1 MSVVVK
7 NLVKVFGNI
16 VAVDSINFSVEKGE
30 IFGLLGPNGAGKTT
44 TMKILCT
51 LLKPTS
57 GDAFVEGY
65 SVRRDPKKVRE
76 KLGVVFQE
84 STLDIELTVF
94 ENLDLHG
101 RLYGMGINERR
112 SRIDEL
118 LELVNLEDYRNVQ
131 VKKLSGGMKRK
142 LEVIRGIMHSPDILI
157 LDEPTLGLDAAT
169 RRTIWRHIEEIS
181 EDVTIILST
190 HYMEEAEKLCDRV
203 AVMRN
208 GKIVAL
214 DSPQSLKERIGE
226 EIIVLSFESS
236 DINVERLKA
245 VSDGLTGLA
254 THISLNGNAIEI
266 HVKSASAV
274 LPEVM
279 EVLRTLRDVNVK
291 GVEIRKPT
299 LEDVFITL
307 SGDSTSG
314 DEHGGT

>member
-1 MSVVVK
+1 MSVVVQ
-7 NLVKVFGNI
+7 NLVKVFGSI
-16 VAVDSINFSVEKGE
+16 VAVDSISFSVEKGE

-51 LLKPTS
+51 LLRPTS

-65 SVRRDPKKVRE
+65 SVRENPRKVRE

-84 STLDIELTVF
+84 STLDVELTVF

-101 RLYGMGINERR
+101 RLYGMGRAERK

-118 LELVNLEDYRNVQ
+118 LELVNLEDYRDVQ

-142 LEVIRGIMHSPDILI
+142 LEVVRGIMHSPDILI

-169 RRTIWRHIEEIS
+169 RRTIWRYIEEIS
-181 EDVTIILST
+181 EEVTIILST
-190 HYMEEAEKLCDRV
+190 HYMEEAERLCDRV
-203 AVMRN
+203 AVMRS

-214 DSPQSLKERIGE
+214 DSPQSLKEKIGE
-226 EIIVLSFESS
+226 EIIVLSFDASAEELRAVAES
-236 DINVERLKA
+236 LA
-245 VSDGLTGLA
+245 GLA
-254 THISLNGNAIEI
+254 TRVSLNGSTIEV
-266 HVKSASAV
+266 HVRSASAT

-279 EVLRTLRDVNVK
+279 DALRALKGVEVK

-307 SGDSTSG
+307 SDDSASG
-314 DEHGGT
+314 VENGGA

>member
-1 MSVVVK
+1 MSVVVQD
-7 NLVKVFGNI
+7 LVKVFGSI
-16 VAVDSINFSVEKGE
+16 VAVDSISFSVEQGE

-65 SVRRDPKKVRE
+65 SVRKDAKKVRE

-84 STLDIELTVF
+84 STLDVELTVF

-101 RLYGMGINERR
+101 RLYGMSRDERR

-118 LELVNLEDYRNVQ
+118 LELVNLEDYKNVQ

-142 LEVIRGIMHSPDILI
+142 LEVVRGIMHSPDILI

-169 RRTIWRHIEEIS
+169 RRTIWEHIENIS

-203 AVMRN
+203 AVMRG

-226 EIIVLSFESS
+226 EVIVLNFDATAEVLQAFA
-236 DINVERLKA
+236 DRLA
-245 VSDGLTGLA
+245 VLA
-254 THISLNGNAIEI
+254 THISLSGNAIEL
-266 HVKSASAV
+266 HVKSASAT

-279 EVLRTLRDVNVK
+279 ELLKTLRANVK

-307 SGDSTSG
+307 SADSTSG
-314 DEHGGT
+314 D

>member
-1 MSVVVK
+1 MSVVVQ
-7 NLVKVFGNI
+7 NLVKVFGTI
-16 VAVDSINFSVEKGE
+16 VAVDSISFSVEKGE

-51 LLKPTS
+51 LLRPTR

-65 SVRRDPKKVRE
+65 SVRENPRKVRG

-84 STLDIELTVF
+84 STLDVELTVF

-101 RLYGMGINERR
+101 RLYGMGRGERG

-118 LELVNLEDYRNVQ
+118 LNLVDLEKYRDVQ

-142 LEVIRGIMHSPDILI
+142 LEVVRGIMHSPDILI

-169 RRTIWRHIEEIS
+169 RRTIWRYIEDIS

-190 HYMEEAEKLCDRV
+190 HYMEEAERLCDRV
-203 AVMRN
+203 AVMRS

-214 DSPQSLKERIGE
+214 DSPQSLKGKIGE
-226 EIIVLSFESS
+226 EIIVLSFDANARELRAVA
-236 DINVERLKA
+236 DRLA
-245 VSDGLTGLA
+245 SLA
-254 THISLNGNAIEI
+254 TRVSLNGSTIEV
-266 HVKSASAV
+266 HVRSASAT
-274 LPEVM
+274 LPQVM
-279 EVLRTLRDVNVK
+279 DVLRARKGVEVK
-291 GVEIRKPT
+291 GIEIRKPT

-307 SGDSTSG
+307 SADS
-314 DEHGGT
+314 GGG

>member
-1 MSVVVK
+1 MSVVVQ
-7 NLVKVFGNI
+7 NLVKVFGSI
-16 VAVDSINFSVEKGE
+16 VAVDSISFSVEKGE

-51 LLKPTS
+51 LLRPTS

-65 SVRRDPKKVRE
+65 SVRENPRKVRE

-84 STLDIELTVF
+84 STLDVELTVF

-101 RLYGMGINERR
+101 RLYGMGRAERK

-118 LELVNLEDYRNVQ
+118 LELVNLEDYRDVQ

-142 LEVIRGIMHSPDILI
+142 LEVVRGIMHSPDILI

-169 RRTIWRHIEEIS
+169 RRTIWRYIEEIS
-181 EDVTIILST
+181 EEVTIILST
-190 HYMEEAEKLCDRV
+190 HYMEEAERLCDRV
-203 AVMRN
+203 AVMRS

-214 DSPQSLKERIGE
+214 DSPQSLKEKIGE
-226 EIIVLSFESS
+226 EIIVLSFDASAEELRAVAES
-236 DINVERLKA
+236 LA
-245 VSDGLTGLA
+245 GLA
-254 THISLNGNAIEI
+254 TRVSLNGSTIEV
-266 HVKSASAV
+266 HVRSASAT

-279 EVLRTLRDVNVK
+279 DALRALKGVEVK

-307 SGDSTSG
+307 SDSASG
-314 DEHGGT
+314 V

>member
-1 MSVVVK
+1 MSVVVQ
-7 NLVKVFGNI
+7 NLVKVFGSI
-16 VAVDSINFSVEKGE
+16 VAVDSISFSVEKGE

-51 LLKPTS
+51 LLRPTS

-65 SVRRDPKKVRE
+65 SVRENPRKVRE

-84 STLDIELTVF
+84 STLDVELTVF

-101 RLYGMGINERR
+101 RLYGMGRAERK

-118 LELVNLEDYRNVQ
+118 LELVNLEDYRDVQ

-142 LEVIRGIMHSPDILI
+142 LEVVRGIMHSPDILI

-169 RRTIWRHIEEIS
+169 RRTIWRYIEEIS
-181 EDVTIILST
+181 EEVTIILST
-190 HYMEEAEKLCDRV
+190 HYMEEAERLCDRV
-203 AVMRN
+203 AVMRS

-214 DSPQSLKERIGE
+214 DSPQSLKEKIGE
-226 EIIVLSFESS
+226 EIIVLSFDASAEELRAVAES
-236 DINVERLKA
+236 LA
-245 VSDGLTGLA
+245 GLA
-254 THISLNGNAIEI
+254 TRVSLNGSTIEV
-266 HVKSASAV
+266 HARSASAT

-279 EVLRTLRDVNVK
+279 DALRALKGVEVK

-307 SGDSTSG
+307 SDDSASG
-314 DEHGGT
+314 VENGGA

>member
-1 MSVVVK
+1 MSVLVQ
-7 NLVKVFGNI
+7 NLVKVFGSI
-16 VAVDSINFSVEKGE
+16 VAVDSISFSVERGE

-51 LLKPTS
+51 LLRPTK

-65 SVRRDPKKVRE
+65 SVKKNPRKVRE

-84 STLDIELTVF
+84 STLDVELTVF

-101 RLYGMGINERR
+101 RLYGMGRDERR
-112 SRIDEL
+112 RRIDEL
-118 LELVNLEDYRNVQ
+118 LSLVELDAYRDVQ

-142 LEVIRGIMHSPDILI
+142 LEVVRGIMHSPHILI

-169 RRTIWRHIEEIS
+169 RRTIWRYIEEIS

-190 HYMEEAEKLCDRV
+190 HYMEEAERLCDRV

-208 GKIVAL
+208 GKIVAM
-214 DSPQSLKERIGE
+214 DSPQSLKEKIGE
-226 EIIVLSFESS
+226 EIIVLNFDANS
-236 DINVERLKA
+236 ERLRPLA
-245 VSDGLTGLA
+245 DALSHLA
-254 THISLNGNAIEI
+254 TRISFNGTTMEV
-266 HVKSASAV
+266 HVKGASAV
-274 LPEVM
+274 LPEIM
-279 EVLRTLRDVNVK
+279 EILSSAKDVDVK

-307 SGDSTSG
+307 SSSG
-314 DEHGGT
+314 D

>member
-1 MSVVVK
+1 MSVVVQ
-7 NLVKVFGNI
+7 NLVKVFGSI
-16 VAVDSINFSVEKGE
+16 VAVDSISFSVEKGE

-65 SVRRDPKKVRE
+65 SVRSAAKKVRE

-101 RLYGMGINERR
+101 RLYGMSRDERR

-118 LELVNLEDYRNVQ
+118 LELVNLEEYRNVQ
-131 VKKLSGGMKRK
+131 VKKLSGGMRRK
-142 LEVIRGIMHSPDILI
+142 LEVVRGIMHSPDILI

-169 RRTIWRHIEEIS
+169 RRTIWRYIEEIS
-181 EDVTIILST
+181 GDVTIILST
-190 HYMEEAEKLCDRV
+190 HYMEEAERLCDRV

-226 EIIVLSFESS
+226 EIIVLRFDE
-236 DINVERLKA
+236 NAVKAVAERLTA
-245 VSDGLTGLA
+245 LA
-254 THISLNGNAIEI
+254 TRVSLNGNVIEM
-266 HVKSASAV
+266 HVESASAT

-279 EVLRTLRDVNVK
+279 NILRTLGADVK

-307 SGDSTSG
+307 SADSTSG
-314 DEHGGT
+314 D

>member
-1 MSVVVK
+1 MSVVVQD
-7 NLVKVFGNI
+7 LVKVFGSV
-16 VAVDSINFSVEKGE
+16 VAVDSISFSVEKGE

-57 GDAFVEGY
+57 GDALVEGY
-65 SVRRDPKKVRE
+65 SVRKDARRVRE
-76 KLGVVFQE
+76 RLGVVFQE
-84 STLDIELTVF
+84 STLDVELTVF

-101 RLYGMGINERR
+101 RLYGMSRNERR
-112 SRIDEL
+112 NRIDEL

-142 LEVIRGIMHSPDILI
+142 LEVVRGIMHSPDILI

-169 RRTIWRHIEEIS
+169 RRTIWEHIEDIS

-190 HYMEEAEKLCDRV
+190 HYMDEAEKLCDRV
-203 AVMRN
+203 AVMRS

-226 EIIVLSFESS
+226 EVIVLSFDVNS
-236 DINVERLKA
+236 ERLKA
-245 VSDGLTGLA
+245 VADSLADLA
-254 THISLNGNAIEI
+254 THISLNGSVIEM
-266 HVKSASAV
+266 HVKRASET

-279 EVLRTLRDVNVK
+279 DVLRTLRGVNVK
-291 GVEIRKPT
+291 GVEVRKPT

-307 SGDSTSG
+307 SADSAPGD
-314 DEHGGT
+314 

>member
-1 MSVVVK
+1 MSVVVR
-7 NLVKVFGNI
+7 NLVKVFGSI
-16 VAVDSINFSVEKGE
+16 VAVDSISFSVEKGE

-57 GDAFVEGY
+57 GDAFVERY
-65 SVRRDPKKVRE
+65 SVREDARKVRE
-76 KLGVVFQE
+76 RLGVVFQE
-84 STLDIELTVF
+84 STLDVELTVF

-101 RLYGMGINERR
+101 RLYGMGRDERR

-142 LEVIRGIMHSPDILI
+142 LEVVRGIMHSPDILI

-169 RRTIWRHIEEIS
+169 RRTIWKHIEEIS
-181 EDVTIILST
+181 QDVTVILST
-190 HYMEEAEKLCDRV
+190 HYMEEAERLCDRV
-203 AVMRN
+203 AVMRS

-214 DSPQSLKERIGE
+214 DSPQSLKEKIGE
-226 EIIVLSFESS
+226 EIIVLRFGAGA
-236 DINVERLKA
+236 ERAGA
-245 VSDGLTGLA
+245 VVNRLTTIA
-254 THISLNGNAIEI
+254 THVSLNGSVIEM
-266 HVKSASAV
+266 HVKRASET

-279 EVLRTLRDVNVK
+279 DVLRMLRVDVK

-307 SGDSTSG
+307 SSDGASG
-314 DEHGGT
+314 D